1 VKEQPAAPASKAAAV
16 GASRHASLTP
26 AAGVV
31 LLSIALAVAVKVA
44 AAPDTGRT
52 REYRYLMGT
61 SIEVEAYGGTDAIRR
76 AAIDEAFKAF
86 IEIDRLMSNYRDD
99 SELSL
104 INRGAAQGPVR
115 VSDPMLVVLAAA
127 QRMSTA
133 SHGAF
138 DITVGPLLR
147 LWGFHDKKPHL
158 PTDSELAAVRP
169 LVDYRH
175 LQVDEAAHSVRFARS
190 GVELDLGG
198 IAKGFA
204 VEVAANTLRQ
214 RALAGFIDAGG
225 NQYLLGTPPGK
236 HTWTVGIKDPDHP
249 TRLLGVI
256 DTTETSV
263 STSADYATFV
273 EINGRKFGHV
283 LDPHTLYPS
292 AAALSVTI
300 LSRDGTMADAMSKAV
315 FILGPSAGLT
325 LVDSFPG
332 MSAVIAYRRPDGAV
346 ALAISPRLRPVFH
359 PTAS

>member
-1 VKEQPAAPASKAAAV
+1 MAE
-16 GASRHASLTP
+16 
-26 AAGVV
+26 
-31 LLSIALAVAVKVA
+31 
-44 AAPDTGRT
+44 DTGRT

-76 AAIDEAFKAF
+76 TAIDEAFKAF

-104 INRGAAQGPVR
+104 INRGAAHGPIR
-115 VSDPMLVVLAAA
+115 VSDPMLAVLAAA
-127 QRMSTA
+127 QRVSAA

-175 LQVDEAAHSVRFARS
+175 VQVDEAAHSVRFARS

-249 TRLLGVI
+249 TRLLGVV

-283 LDPHTLYPS
+283 LDPRTLYPS
-292 AAALSVTI
+292 DAALSVTI

-332 MSAVIAYRRPDGAV
+332 MSAVIAYRRPDGTV

-359 PTAS
+359 PIAS